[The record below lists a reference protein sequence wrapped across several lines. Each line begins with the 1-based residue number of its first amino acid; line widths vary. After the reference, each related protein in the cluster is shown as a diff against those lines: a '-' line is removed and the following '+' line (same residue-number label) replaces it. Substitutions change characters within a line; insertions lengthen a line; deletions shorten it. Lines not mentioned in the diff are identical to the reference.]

1 MMRTTSDDERQ
12 IVILGAGIGAL
23 ALAARLGARGL
34 RVVVV
39 EKERQV
45 GGKMRQIALGDAGS
59 RVDAGPTVLTMR
71 WVFDELFRDVGA
83 RLEDHV
89 ELAPLEVL
97 ARHWWRDGSTLDLF
111 ADRSRTAEAI
121 RDFAGAK
128 EAENYLSFCAYAT
141 SIYEAVEGP
150 FLRSPMPSLGDFLS
164 MNGLRKA
171 SAVTRIDSMRSMWKA
186 VTSYFRDE
194 RLRMLFGR
202 YATYTGSSP
211 WKAPATLNTIAAVEQ
226 QGAWVVKGGMYSLA
240 RALVDLCERHGVE
253 IRTGCEVARV
263 ITSSGSALGSA
274 RATGVELVSGEVI
287 RAAAVVTNGD
297 AADLPRLLEPSQA
310 KRVSALDP
318 SQRSLSAVVVTA
330 LVDTGDQGRD
340 AIAAGRPLEHHNVF
354 FSSDYPREFDE
365 IFDRS
370 RHPTDPTIYICAQD
384 RGPFG
389 HSGIGP
395 RNHER
400 MLLLANAPA
409 TGDLPSP
416 PSADADPWAK
426 KIFETLRIAGLRLS
440 PIASSTT
447 TPREFEK
454 LFPSTGGA
462 LYGAASH
469 GMTSAFSRAPAR
481 TSIAGL
487 YAVGGS
493 AHPGAGVPMVA
504 LSASI
509 ASQTIWEDLPS
520 SLRSHATATRGGT
533 STVSVTAA
541 AMR

>member
-1 MMRTTSDDERQ
+1 MSDDERQ
-12 IVILGAGIGAL
+12 IVILGAGVGSL

-34 RVVVV
+34 KVVVV
-39 EKERQV
+39 EKEREV
-45 GGKMRQIALGDAGS
+45 GGKMRQIALGDAGV

-71 WVFDELFRDVGA
+71 WVFDELFRDAGSC
-83 RLEDHV
+83 LEDHV

-111 ADRSRTAEAI
+111 ADRARTAEAI

-128 EAENYLSFCAYAT
+128 EAENYLSFCAYA
-141 SIYEAVEGP
+141 SAIYEAVEGP

-164 MNGLRKA
+164 MSGLRKA

-186 VTSYFRDE
+186 VTSHFRDE

-226 QGAWVVKGGMYSLA
+226 QGAWVVKGGMYALA
-240 RALVDLCERHGVE
+240 RALVDLCDRHGVE
-253 IRTGCEVARV
+253 IRTSSEVARV
-263 ITSSGSALGSA
+263 ITSSSAASGGV
-274 RATGVELVSGEVI
+274 RATGVELVSGQVI
-287 RAAAVVTNGD
+287 RGAAVVTNGD
-297 AADLPRLLEPSQA
+297 AGDLPRLLEPSQA
-310 KRVSALDP
+310 RRVPSLEL

-330 LVDTGDQGRD
+330 LVDTGDERRD

-370 RHPTDPTIYICAQD
+370 RHPTDPTIYLCAQD

-395 RNHER
+395 HNHER

-409 TGDLPSP
+409 TGDLPSTP

-426 KIFETLRIAGLRLS
+426 KIFETLRISGLRLR

-447 TPREFEK
+447 TPREFER

-481 TSIAGL
+481 TAIAGL

-509 ASQTIWEDLPS
+509 ASRAIWEDLPS
-520 SLRSHATATRGGT
+520 SLRSHATAMRGGT
-533 STVSVTAA
+533 STVSAIAA
-541 AMR
+541 ATR